1 MGDYFGY
8 FFLQLGVFL
17 FSNHPVTLAEKNT
30 VECWLL
36 CFLAQTVEC
45 SHPKDIKTITIA
57 SLFVREKPLSEG
69 VWKKNHPGK
78 VSVFKTELFCF
89 FDLK

>member
-1 MGDYFGY
+1 LLGDYFGY

-45 SHPKDIKTITIA
+45 SHPKDIKTIIIA
-57 SLFVREKPLSEG
+57 SLFFREKPLSEG
-69 VWKKNHPGK
+69 VWKKKPPGR
-78 VSVFKTELFCF
+78 SSSF
-89 FDLK
+89 